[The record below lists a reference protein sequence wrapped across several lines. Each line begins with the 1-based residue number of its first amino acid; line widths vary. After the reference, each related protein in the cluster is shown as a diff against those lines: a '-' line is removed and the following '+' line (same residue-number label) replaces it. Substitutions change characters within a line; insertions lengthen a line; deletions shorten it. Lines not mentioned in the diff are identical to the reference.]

1 MVVAGTCGYAGD
13 ASFEIAERDQ
23 EELTMRWIHL
33 AVIVL
38 FAAVTA
44 VFAMQNLQT
53 VTVSFFRIGTQ
64 MPLAF
69 LVAIIYL
76 LGALTGGSLF
86 ALLRRSFERARRR
99 TSPAS

>member
-1 MVVAGTCGYAGD
+1 
-13 ASFEIAERDQ
+13 
-23 EELTMRWIHL
+23 MRWVHL

-44 VFAMQNLQT
+44 VFAVQNLQS
-53 VTVSFFRIGTQ
+53 VTVSFFRVSAQ

-86 ALLRRSFERARRR
+86 ALLRRAFEGARRK
-99 TSPAS
+99 TFATP

>member
-1 MVVAGTCGYAGD
+1 
-13 ASFEIAERDQ
+13 
-23 EELTMRWIHL
+23 MRWFHL

-44 VFAMQNLQT
+44 IFAAQNLQI
-53 VTVSFFRIGTQ
+53 VTVSFLRVSAR

-76 LGALTGGSLF
+76 LGTVTGSSLF
-86 ALLRRSFERARRR
+86 ALLRRALARARGRAFA
-99 TSPAS
+99 T

>member
-1 MVVAGTCGYAGD
+1 
-13 ASFEIAERDQ
+13 
-23 EELTMRWIHL
+23 MRWFHL

-53 VTVSFFRIGTQ
+53 VTVSFLRIGAQ
-64 MPLAF
+64 LPLAF

-86 ALLRRSFERARRR
+86 ALLRRSFEGARSR
-99 TSPAS
+99 TFPAS

>member
-1 MVVAGTCGYAGD
+1 
-13 ASFEIAERDQ
+13 
-23 EELTMRWIHL
+23 MRWLHL

-44 VFAMQNLQT
+44 IFALQNLQI
-53 VTVSFFRIGTQ
+53 VTVSFFRVGAQ

-86 ALLRRSFERARRR
+86 ALLRRAFEGARRR
-99 TSPAS
+99 TFATS

>member
-1 MVVAGTCGYAGD
+1 
-13 ASFEIAERDQ
+13 
-23 EELTMRWIHL
+23 MRWVHL

-44 VFAMQNLQT
+44 VFAIQNLQS
-53 VTVSFFRIGTQ
+53 VTVSFFRVSAQ

-86 ALLRRSFERARRR
+86 ALLRRAFEGARRR
-99 TSPAS
+99 KFAAS

>member
-1 MVVAGTCGYAGD
+1 
-13 ASFEIAERDQ
+13 
-23 EELTMRWIHL
+23 MRWLHL

-44 VFAMQNLQT
+44 VFAMQNFQT
-53 VTVSFFRIGTQ
+53 VTVSFFRIGAQ

-76 LGALTGGSLF
+76 LGAVTGGSLF
-86 ALLRRSFERARRR
+86 ALLRRALEGARRR
-99 TSPAS
+99 TFATS

>member
-1 MVVAGTCGYAGD
+1 
-13 ASFEIAERDQ
+13 
-23 EELTMRWIHL
+23 MRWLHL
-33 AVIVL
+33 GVIVL

-44 VFAMQNLQT
+44 IFAMQNLQII
-53 VTVSFFRIGTQ
+53 TVSFFRVGAQ

-86 ALLRRSFERARRR
+86 ALLRRAFEGARRR
-99 TSPAS
+99 TFATS